1 MKTAILTL
9 DLHDDLI
16 SIRDKLA
23 WAKSPRILLVWPL
36 RRRRKVEAPLVLSRL
51 DLTLLARHARRL
63 GAQLALVTVNPLL
76 RAYAAEAGVAVFNSA
91 DEAQEGSWRKARR
104 RTRRVSVRRMSVLT
118 GENRGLADGSEAAP
132 PDLRAARTDIAQPA
146 EAIWKKDKRMRI
158 AVFGLAV
165 LAVFSL
171 LLLFWPAARIRL
183 SLAEQPQQVRLEV
196 WASPEVAQAL
206 VTGALPAQMVG
217 VVVEGQQQCPS
228 SGKVWLPEIYASG
241 QVVLSNLTQSPIRL
255 PAGTALRT
263 LADPAQRFE
272 LTAAVQ
278 VPGGVGQAARGSLR
292 ALQPGV
298 EGNVAAHTIQS
309 LEGASGAMVMVDN
322 PEPLSGGSQRL
333 APAPTEGD
341 TLQLRQLLSD
351 SLRQR
356 ALQELSAGLQEGDI
370 LLSDSL
376 KVNKILLEQRTP
388 AEGTPADM
396 LQLTMRLE
404 FSAWTV
410 QKESLRN
417 VAAMA
422 LQATMPKGFSASV
435 DSLEFRLEK
444 DFVVQGERQVAVLSA
459 SWQIHSSYTPWQVV
473 QAVIGRSPQEAGQ
486 ILQTR
491 LALSQLPIIELSPP
505 WWPFLPL
512 LPAQILVI
520 EEKP

>member
-1 MKTAILTL
+1 
-9 DLHDDLI
+9 
-16 SIRDKLA
+16 
-23 WAKSPRILLVWPL
+23 
-36 RRRRKVEAPLVLSRL
+36 
-51 DLTLLARHARRL
+51 
-63 GAQLALVTVNPLL
+63 
-76 RAYAAEAGVAVFNSA
+76 
-91 DEAQEGSWRKARR
+91 
-104 RTRRVSVRRMSVLT
+104 
-118 GENRGLADGSEAAP
+118 
-132 PDLRAARTDIAQPA
+132 
-146 EAIWKKDKRMRI
+146 
-158 AVFGLAV
+158 
-165 LAVFSL
+165 
-171 LLLFWPAARIRL
+171 
-183 SLAEQPQQVRLEV
+183 
-196 WASPEVAQAL
+196 
-206 VTGALPAQMVG
+206 
-217 VVVEGQQQCPS
+217 
-228 SGKVWLPEIYASG
+228 
-241 QVVLSNLTQSPIRL
+241 
-255 PAGTALRT
+255 
-263 LADPAQRFE
+263 
-272 LTAAVQ
+272 
-278 VPGGVGQAARGSLR
+278 
-292 ALQPGV
+292 
-298 EGNVAAHTIQS
+298 
-309 LEGASGAMVMVDN
+309 MVMVDN